1 MEEKYKVVAS
11 FCGGNKLIKMNDG
24 SGYTVMYRDGRV
36 SSARFEK
43 ITEFDMYGLAMVYRK
58 GDEDPS
64 LMINRSG
71 DIYQITK
78 VLKLSTVEN
87 AMEREIDAR
96 EAEIDVNAKIRKKGR
111 IRTF

>member
-43 ITEFDMYGLAMVYRK
+43 ITEFDMYGFAMVYRK

-96 EAEIDVNAKIRKKGR
+96 EAEIDVNAEIRKKGR